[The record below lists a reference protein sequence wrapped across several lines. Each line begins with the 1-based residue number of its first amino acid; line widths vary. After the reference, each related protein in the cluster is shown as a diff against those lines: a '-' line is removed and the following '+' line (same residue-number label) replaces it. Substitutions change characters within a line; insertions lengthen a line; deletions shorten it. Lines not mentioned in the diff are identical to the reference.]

1 MATRQTIPG
10 TSIEMYYGKDG
21 MRYQTMEAA
30 EASDRVFD
38 AQMSAAGGGKTGK
51 VGKVGKT
58 GSSSGTSSNMTKEFL
73 AQWGDMNTRSLDIL
87 SGILSGDNSPPSE
100 YMDLMSDIKSQ
111 ISSFDEQYGG
121 MTQRAFD
128 TSMED
133 IATQRGL
140 ITDLTRMS
148 QPDYAGVSGR
158 AATDVAAQSELAR
171 GNMALEAM
179 SYGVDPTS
187 GKFGALTRKSYM
199 REAGDKVK
207 AMNEARRAEK
217 ERSTGLK
224 IAALQNIDPSVSAN
238 IATNLMNQK
247 SNLYGLQTGVLGAMT
262 AADKAKSDTAI
273 QVAKSIGDIGSQYG
287 SAGLTMLGIEEGR
300 NQSTPGSS
308 VDFNYVKPTPYS
320 GKSLALNSPTGISK
334 PSNVD
339 ATGIS
344 APTSGFSSIDA
355 DMAARNARL
364 DPNYGKSEAFI
375 KATGG

>member
-30 EASDRVFD
+30 EASDKVYN
-38 AQMSAAGGGKTGK
+38 AQLSGAGGGSGGGTVKSLQK
-51 VGKVGKT
+51 K
-58 GSSSGTSSNMTKEFL
+58 GSSPSGSSSNMTKEFL
-73 AQWGDMNTRSLDIL
+73 AQWGNMNTRSLDIL
-87 SGILSGDNSPPSE
+87 SGILSGDNSPPAE
-100 YMDLMSDIKSQ
+100 YMDLMSDIKGQ

-128 TSMED
+128 ASMQD
-133 IATQRGL
+133 IETQRGL
-140 ITDLTRMS
+140 VTDLTQMS

-158 AATDVAAQSELAR
+158 AAADVAAQSELAR
-171 GNMALEAM
+171 GDMALEAM

-187 GKFGALTRKSYM
+187 GKFGELTRKSHL
-199 REAGDKVK
+199 REAGDKVR

-224 IAALQNIDPSVSAN
+224 IAALQNIDPSVSAG
-238 IATNLMNQK
+238 IASNLMGQK
-247 SNLYGLQTGVLGAMT
+247 SNLYGLQTNVLGAMS
-262 AADKAKSDTAI
+262 AAEKAKSDTAI

-287 SAGLTMLGIEEGR
+287 SAGLTMLGIEEGK

-308 VDFNYVKPTPYS
+308 VDYNTIFSKPTPYS
-320 GKSLALNSPTGISK
+320 GESISLNSSASNAT
-334 PSNVD
+334 PSGGGV
-339 ATGIS
+339 
-344 APTSGFSSIDA
+344 PTSGFSSIDA

-364 DPNYGKSEAFI
+364 DPNYGKSAAFI